1 MKILQAT
8 DVMHKNSVIHKDL
21 KAENILVD
29 SELGKLKIIDF
40 GTAQS
45 QFEASEITADI
56 IYGTPY
62 YNAPEAILAEF
73 TSKTDMWAI
82 GTILY
87 TMLCGFP
94 PFAGTSDKKIMSLIE
109 NGEID
114 FDETY
119 WRDRSDLVK
128 DFIKSLIDKD
138 EDKRLTAEAA
148 LKHPWITKTP
158 DVEQIPEVAKEAC

>member
-1 MKILQAT
+1 
-8 DVMHKNSVIHKDL
+8 MHKNDVIHKDL
-21 KAENILVD
+21 KAENILID
-29 SELGKLKIIDF
+29 FEAGKLKIVDF

-56 IYGTPY
+56 VYGTPY
-62 YNAPEAILAEF
+62 YNAPQAIFADF
-73 TSKTDMWAI
+73 TAKTDLWAI

-94 PFAGTSDKKIMSLIE
+94 PFAGVSDKKIMNLIE

-119 WRDRSDLVK
+119 WRDRSDSVK
-128 DFIKSLIDKD
+128 DFIKALINKD
-138 EDKRLTAEAA
+138 EGSRLSGDKGSLAP
-148 LKHPWITKTP
+148 L
-158 DVEQIPEVAKEAC
+158 DY